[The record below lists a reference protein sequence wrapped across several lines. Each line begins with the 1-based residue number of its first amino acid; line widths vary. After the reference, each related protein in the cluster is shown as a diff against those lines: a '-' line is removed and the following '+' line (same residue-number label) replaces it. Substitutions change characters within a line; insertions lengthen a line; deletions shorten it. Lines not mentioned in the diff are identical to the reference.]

1 MGSALV
7 HKAYCF
13 GETIRAALGI
23 EIKHYIGVILH
34 KIRSSLQLWEEQWL
48 AYLWSPGKEVLP
60 LSYPIVLLSCSHE
73 TCRYC
78 PTYLFFSCF

>member
-34 KIRSSLQLWEEQWL
+34 KMEGLHSSCGKNNGLPICGALGKRCFL
-48 AYLWSPGKEVLP
+48 SPIL
-60 LSYPIVLLSCSHE
+60 
-73 TCRYC
+73 
-78 PTYLFFSCF
+78 